1 MFRAF
6 VRPGGIAFNVEGIYS
21 MGLDLANIIVLIV
34 SVAVLVAV
42 DIYQYTEDDAAEH
55 RSALAAVCSKPAVV
69 SWAVFM
75 VLVLAVIV
83 YGRYGLGY
91 DSGAFIYAR
100 I

>member
-1 MFRAF
+1 MFAAFTRA
-6 VRPGGIAFNVEGIYS
+6 GGIAFNAQGIYS

-34 SVAVLVAV
+34 SVAILVAV

-55 RSALAAVCSKPAVV
+55 RSALALVCSKPAVV

-75 VLVLAVIV
+75 VLVLAVIIF
-83 YGRYGLGY
+83 GRYGLGY